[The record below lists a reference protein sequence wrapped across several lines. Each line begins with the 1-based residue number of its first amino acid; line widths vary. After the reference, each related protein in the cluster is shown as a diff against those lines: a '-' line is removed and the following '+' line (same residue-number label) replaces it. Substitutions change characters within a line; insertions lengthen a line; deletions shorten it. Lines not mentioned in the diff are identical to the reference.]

1 MKITV
6 NLSKDMIARIKR
18 EAARQGRTLSEL
30 VESALRAMFEPQM
43 RPPKGLPKL
52 PRFRMGRALVDIAD
66 RNALYDAMDDLEL
79 YKRS

>member
-6 NLSKDMIARIKR
+6 NLSKDTIARLKR
-18 EAARQGRTLSEL
+18 EAVRQGRTLSEL
-30 VESALRAMFEPQM
+30 VELALRAMFELRKQ
-43 RPPKGLPKL
+43 PPNRLPKL

-66 RNALYDAMDDLEL
+66 RDALYDAMDDLEL